1 MGKYNFDEIINRK
14 NTNSLKYDYAIRR
27 GKPADILPLWVAD
40 MDFRTAPEIIEVL
53 KEKSEHGIFGYSEP
67 LDSYFEALNN
77 WIIKHYHWNPK
88 SNKFVLVPSI
98 VYGICNIIRALT
110 KEGDSIIINQPVY
123 YPFSESIIDNKRNL
137 VVSNL
142 IYADG
147 KYYIDYEDF
156 ENKIVDNNVKLYILC
171 NPHNPVG
178 RVWTRDELIKIN
190 EIVKRHNVIVISDE
204 IHADFIYP
212 GYEFNSYANVD
223 DLSNAIICT
232 AASKTFNLAGLHTG
246 NLYVENDSLR
256 RRIRHEI
263 AASGYSQ
270 SNIMGIISCEAAYRY
285 GEDWYQELL
294 KYLNENLKYSKEYIK
309 NNLPGVKLI
318 EPEGTYLIWLDFN
331 GLNIEDNKLNDIIV
345 NKAKLWLD
353 AGNIFGKAGLGFER
367 INIACPRKILEEA
380 FNRLKKAL
388 KDENII

>member
-1 MGKYNFDEIINRK
+1 MGKYDFDEIINRK

-40 MDFRTAPEIIEVL
+40 MDFKTAPEIIEAL

-212 GYEFNSYANVD
+212 GYEFNSYATID
-223 DLSNAIICT
+223 DLSNVIICT
-232 AASKTFNLAGLHTG
+232 APSKTFNLAGLHTG

-294 KYLNENLKYSKEYIK
+294 KYLNENLKYSKEFIN

-380 FNRLKKAL
+380 FNRLKNAL

>member
-1 MGKYNFDEIINRK
+1 M
-14 NTNSLKYDYAIRR
+14 
-27 GKPADILPLWVAD
+27 
-40 MDFRTAPEIIEVL
+40 
-53 KEKSEHGIFGYSEP
+53 
-67 LDSYFEALNN
+67 
-77 WIIKHYHWNPK
+77 
-88 SNKFVLVPSI
+88 
-98 VYGICNIIRALT
+98 
-110 KEGDSIIINQPVY
+110 
-123 YPFSESIIDNKRNL
+123 
-137 VVSNL
+137 
-142 IYADG
+142 
-147 KYYIDYEDF
+147 
-156 ENKIVDNNVKLYILC
+156 
-171 NPHNPVG
+171 
-178 RVWTRDELIKIN
+178 
-190 EIVKRHNVIVISDE
+190 
-204 IHADFIYP
+204 
-212 GYEFNSYANVD
+212 
-223 DLSNAIICT
+223 SNAIICT

-270 SNIMGIISCEAAYRY
+270 SNKMGIISCEAAYRY
-285 GEDWYQELL
+285 GEAWYQELL

-380 FNRLKKAL
+380 FNRLKNAL

>member
-1 MGKYNFDEIINRK
+1 M
-14 NTNSLKYDYAIRR
+14 
-27 GKPADILPLWVAD
+27 
-40 MDFRTAPEIIEVL
+40 
-53 KEKSEHGIFGYSEP
+53 
-67 LDSYFEALNN
+67 
-77 WIIKHYHWNPK
+77 
-88 SNKFVLVPSI
+88 SNV
-98 VYGICNIIRALT
+98 
-110 KEGDSIIINQPVY
+110 
-123 YPFSESIIDNKRNL
+123 
-137 VVSNL
+137 
-142 IYADG
+142 
-147 KYYIDYEDF
+147 
-156 ENKIVDNNVKLYILC
+156 
-171 NPHNPVG
+171 
-178 RVWTRDELIKIN
+178 
-190 EIVKRHNVIVISDE
+190 
-204 IHADFIYP
+204 
-212 GYEFNSYANVD
+212 
-223 DLSNAIICT
+223 IICT
-232 AASKTFNLAGLHTG
+232 APSKTFNLAGLHTG

-380 FNRLKKAL
+380 FNRLKNAL